1 MNYDSKNE
9 FEQLA
14 IKSYFRRVD
23 ETHPLD
29 LWLGIDS
36 DGHKALRFLG
46 EFNPVILAGTKSIK
60 IKQFLVESNKCV
72 QFSLMDPES
81 SELFYKFCDD
91 IIDSSRQEANQQ
103 DSYRF
108 ITHRFARWKKMF
120 VTKLDIL
127 SEESIMGLIGELY
140 FLLSYMIPTYG
151 QHKAI
156 EAWSAPDPTVK
167 DFSIDKTWFEI
178 KTIGSKSS
186 VVKIS
191 SLQQL
196 ESKHH
201 GNLVIF
207 RFEKMSPSFCG
218 TNLNEIVVKI
228 NKILES
234 PEDCDFFQTKLLL
247 AKYTY
252 NEKYN
257 EYVYDIKESTFYSV
271 DDKFPALR
279 SEGLQTA
286 IQNVQYELLIDQLK
300 KYISIKGE

>member
-1 MNYDSKNE
+1 MNYNSKNQ

-23 ETHPLD
+23 ETHPLN
-29 LWLGIDS
+29 LWLGVDS

-46 EFNPVILAGTKSIK
+46 EFSPVTLSGTKSIGV
-60 IKQFLVESNKCV
+60 KQFLVQGSKCI
-72 QFSLMDPES
+72 QFSLIDPES

-103 DSYRF
+103 GGYHF
-108 ITHRFARWKKMF
+108 VTHRFARWKKMF
-120 VTKLDIL
+120 ITKSDIL
-127 SEESIMGLIGELY
+127 PEESIMGLIGELY

-151 QHKAI
+151 QHKAV
-156 EAWSAPDPTVK
+156 EAWSAPDPTIK

-178 KTIGSKSS
+178 KTVGAKSS

-196 ESKHH
+196 ESKDP

-207 RFEKMSPSFCG
+207 RLEKMSPSFYG

-228 NKILES
+228 NKVLES
-234 PEDCDFFQTKLLL
+234 PEDCDLFQTKLLL

-252 NEKYN
+252 NEKYD
-257 EYVYDIKESTFYSV
+257 EYVYDIKASTVYSV
-271 DDKFPALR
+271 DQNFPALR

-286 IQNVQYELLIDQLK
+286 VQNVQYELLIDQLE
-300 KYISIKGE
+300 KYIKIKGK